1 MMGTITTSTAVY
13 ERLMRTITG
22 EADHSGPVRRPDST
36 DAAGMTASDAMVSQQ
51 FGDLTIGIHQWME
64 VI

>member
-1 MMGTITTSTAVY
+1 MMDTITTSTAVY

-22 EADHSGPVRRPDST
+22 GADHNGPVRQPDST
-36 DAAGMTASDAMVSQQ
+36 DADGMIASDAMVGQQ
-51 FGDLTIGIHQWME
+51 FGDLTIGIHQLE